1 MTLRRLVR
9 TCSALLLGSALS
21 SACNLVGLP
30 GIDTDGESTDTDPG
44 GTTAEP
50 APTSGEVPTTGEAPT
65 TGPSDP
71 SGGTPSDCDFEGAV
85 QPIFSGSCS
94 CHAGAQ
100 PAAGLSLAAG
110 ESYAALVGV
119 ESSQAPGVLRVAAGS
134 PESSFLV
141 EKILPGPSTGQQM
154 PIGGSLSEGQV
165 ATITAWIAAGAPETT
180 VFACA
185 PGQQGGEV
193 GEVEIDVEGPVQVQV
208 GETLPVAAV
217 VTDPD
222 GEPLEA
228 TLTWKS
234 SAELTLYVDGQ
245 GVLLGVSPGTV
256 ELTASAG
263 EVTSAPVTVEVIDHD
278 PPAATFTQVRAI
290 TDARC
295 AVAGCHVDGVEPGD
309 LRFDREPD
317 RLWEELVEDEA
328 EQVDMPR
335 VQANAPTHSYL
346 LHKLVLTTPAV
357 GGRMPLGGPPIA
369 AAEAQVILR
378 WILAGAQFD

>member
-1 MTLRRLVR
+1 MIVRRLVR
-9 TCSALLLGSALS
+9 TCSALLVSGALS

-30 GIDTDGESTDTDPG
+30 GADTDGTDTD

-50 APTSGEVPTTGEAPT
+50 APSTGDAPTTGDVPTTGPN
-65 TGPSDP
+65 DP

-85 QPIFSGSCS
+85 QAIFTASCS
-94 CHAGAQ
+94 CHAGGQ

-119 ESSQAPGVLRVAAGS
+119 ESSQSPGSLRVAPGS

-141 EKILPGPSTGQQM
+141 EKLSPGPSVGQQM
-154 PIGGSLSEGQV
+154 PIGGSLSVGQI
-165 ATITAWIAAGAPETT
+165 ATITAWIAAGAPETE

-185 PGQQGGEV
+185 PGQQGGDV
-193 GEVEIDVEGPVQVQV
+193 GEVEIDVDGPLQVQV
-208 GETLPVAAV
+208 GETLPVTALV
-217 VTDPD
+217 SDPD
-222 GEPLEA
+222 GEPVEA

-263 EVTSAPVTVEVIDHD
+263 GVTSAAVAVEVVDHD

-317 RLWEELVEDEA
+317 KLWEELVEDEA
-328 EQVDMPR
+328 EQVNMPR
-335 VQANAPTHSYL
+335 VAANAPTDSYL
-346 LHKLVLTTPAV
+346 MHKLVLTAPAV
-357 GGRMPLGGPPIA
+357 GGRMPFGGPPIA
-369 AAEAQVILR
+369 AEEAQVILR
-378 WILAGAQFD
+378 WILAGAQFN